1 MRKIV
6 VVYHTLDE
14 NGVGCWLLAR
24 DADHKTSTSADV
36 SRERKG
42 TEQLYHMVCSGRD
55 GKGRRWQVND
65 DHECKIQKIFGH
77 DISSGGKY
85 LKKILVD
92 RTRLGNYVR
101 DLYIERE

>member
-1 MRKIV
+1 MRKIF

-65 DHECKIQKIFGH
+65 DHEFKIQKTNDAIFPRHILWGE
-77 DISSGGKY
+77 ISEKNPC
-85 LKKILVD
+85 
-92 RTRLGNYVR
+92 R
-101 DLYIERE
+101 

>member
-1 MRKIV
+1 MLCTIPWMKMG
-6 VVYHTLDE
+6 LA
-14 NGVGCWLLAR
+14 VGYWLETPIT
-24 DADHKTSTSADV
+24 KPPSPQADV